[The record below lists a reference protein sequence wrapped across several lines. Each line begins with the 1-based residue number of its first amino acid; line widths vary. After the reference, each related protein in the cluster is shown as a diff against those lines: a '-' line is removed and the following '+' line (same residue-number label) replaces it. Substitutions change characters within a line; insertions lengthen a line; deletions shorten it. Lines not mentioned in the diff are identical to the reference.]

1 MCANK
6 NMELESGA
14 SEADRI
20 LYVIN
25 DAPFFI
31 SHRLPVAL
39 EARRR
44 GYDVHIAAPR
54 DVKAKALLE
63 ASGLTYHEIE
73 ISRKG
78 TSLWREAKTFA
89 AVVSLL
95 RSVRPLLVHGITIKP
110 VLYAGLAARL
120 VGIPALV
127 SAISGLGY
135 VFIAQTLR
143 MRLLR
148 AFAIQAYRL
157 ALGHPNAR
165 TIFQNPSD
173 AQLFIDQHAVLPA
186 RIVLIRGS
194 GVDLDAYKP
203 TPEPDGGLV
212 VTMASRLLWD
222 KGVVEFVQAAV
233 MLAESDSTLTFQLVG
248 DVDEGNPS
256 SVSAALLAEW
266 AQLPCLRVLG
276 QRTDIASIFSGS
288 NVVVLPSYREGLP
301 KVLLEAAA
309 CGRAVVTT
317 DVPGCRDAIIDGVTG
332 VLVPVRDARA
342 LAAAIDGLLSSHE
355 RRMGMGHAGRSLAE
369 REFSIREVVSQ
380 HMGVYEELLRTKK

>member
-6 NMELESGA
+6 NMRLESVA
-14 SEADRI
+14 AEADRI

-89 AVVSLL
+89 AIVSLL
-95 RSVRPLLVHGITIKP
+95 RSVRPSLVHGITIKP

-135 VFIAQTLR
+135 VFIAQTPR

-173 AQLFIDQHAVLPA
+173 AQLFIDLRAVLPA

-203 TPEPDGGLV
+203 TPEPGGGLV

-256 SVSAALLAEW
+256 SVSATLFAEW
-266 AQLPCLRVLG
+266 AKLPCLRVLG

-288 NVVVLPSYREGLP
+288 HVVVLPSYREGLP

-342 LAAAIDGLLSSHE
+342 LAAAIGGLLSNHE

-369 REFSIREVVSQ
+369 REFSIPEVVSR
-380 HMGVYEELLRTKK
+380 HMDVYEELLRTKK